1 MNDNEKPADLHGKE
15 KKLNRNGTRRLLKA
29 AAASVLAAVLAASP
43 AVGSEGNLKDRIETL
58 SRLEDR
64 IEALKIAEVPETE
77 PEKEVS
83 RIIFYGDSRVVGMGM
98 SCSGNA
104 YVGEVSMGYDWMTGS
119 GLSGLYGEM
128 GADPNADVVFCFGV
142 NDVGN
147 VDAYAAWFNSFAEQ
161 NPDRRMWFMS
171 VNPID
176 DGAAAAN
183 GYFAR
188 NGMVTDFNARL
199 SAAVGD
205 RYLDVYSV
213 LVSNGFYAPDG
224 VHYDGSTYSAIQDA
238 AKSLIE
244 EKI

>member
-1 MNDNEKPADLHGKE
+1 MKKNGK
-15 KKLNRNGTRRLLKA
+15 KRLMKA
-29 AAASVLAAVLAASP
+29 ATAAVLAALLTLP
-43 AVGSEGNLKDRIETL
+43 AFGSGIEAAENINDRIETL
-58 SRLEDR
+58 RN
-64 IEALKIAEVPETE
+64 AEIPETE
-77 PEKEVS
+77 AVKEVS

-98 SCSGNA
+98 SCSGNS
-104 YVGEVSMGYDWMTGS
+104 YVGEVSMGYDWMAGA

-128 GADPNADVVFCFGV
+128 GADPDADVVFCFGV

-147 VDAYAAWFNSFAEQ
+147 VDAYAAWFNSFVEQ
-161 NPDRRMWFMS
+161 NPDRRIWFMS

-224 VHYDGSTYSAIQDA
+224 VHYDGATYEAIQNA
-238 AKSLIE
+238 ARTLIE
-244 EKI
+244 GKIRTQA